1 MPYAHLIEKLPEE
14 LRFPMLELVEGV
26 EETLREKLAVR
37 REDFVELRVAVGEQ
51 AQAQARIE
59 QGMTGLEAALQRLAE
74 AQARTEERVGRLE
87 EAVER
92 LAEAQDRTDA
102 TVRELAEAQKR
113 TDAAVRELAEA
124 QKHTDAAVRE
134 LAEAQK
140 HTDDRLTRFEK
151 TFHASTSA
159 LGARWDIRT
168 EDSFRNAI
176 QSILADFT
184 DLQVEH
190 FSVFDPAGE
199 VFGRPDQVEI
209 DVVIRKGQTIIGE
222 IKSSMSRGDVH
233 LFDRKVKFYERLRGV
248 NVNRKM
254 IITPMLDY
262 RARTLV
268 DELGIT
274 VYSSAYDF
282 GEET

>member
-1 MPYAHLIEKLPEE
+1 MSYAHLIEKLPEE

-26 EETLREKLAVR
+26 EETMREQLAVR
-37 REDFVELRVAVGEQ
+37 RQDFVELKVAVGEL
-51 AQAQARIE
+51 AQAQAR
-59 QGMTGLEAALQRLAE
+59 
-74 AQARTEERVGRLE
+74 TE
-87 EAVER
+87 
-92 LAEAQDRTDA
+92 
-102 TVRELAEAQKR
+102 
-113 TDAAVRELAEA
+113 
-124 QKHTDAAVRE
+124 AAVRE

-151 TFHASTSA
+151 SLHASISA
-159 LGARWDIRT
+159 LGARWGIRT

-176 QSILADFT
+176 QGIVSEFT

-190 FSVFDPAGE
+190 FSIFDPAGE

-209 DVVIRKGQTIIGE
+209 DVVIRNGQTIIGE
-222 IKSSMSRGDVH
+222 IKSSISRGDVH

-248 NVNRKM
+248 NVSRKM

-282 GEET
+282 AEQP